1 MGCPGRW
8 QELGWKEGSWR
19 RPCTGPKNTSTWFS
33 VSEGHLNFKLSPTKE
48 LPKIPQKLRSAWR
61 TGAIQKTSLFPEC
74 QFYQSPAEIERS
86 ILANLRQNVVVSDF
100 SSWKYSNLYRFIYH
114 FDELWWCISFLL
126 FWLTQNDH
134 LSSDRPEQLWQ
145 RMELNALL
153 IIIYLTRA

>member
-61 TGAIQKTSLFPEC
+61 TRTTQKASLLPEF

-86 ILANLRQNVVVSDF
+86 ILANLRQKCRCFRLLFLKVQQSFCWVVVVYITPVVLIDTEWSIVV
-100 SSWKYSNLYRFIYH
+100 WK
-114 FDELWWCISFLL
+114 
-126 FWLTQNDH
+126 
-134 LSSDRPEQLWQ
+134 
-145 RMELNALL
+145 
-153 IIIYLTRA
+153 TRATLAENGSLLHILLGHNAALTSWLM